1 MKPTVTLLVGIPGS
15 GKTTWAN
22 NNHKENEVV
31 LSSDLIR
38 KELFNDETNQ
48 ENNKLVF
55 TTLYKRARNLIKQGK
70 SVIIDATNVTVND
83 RARALNNFAGLD
95 VYKIAIVFKTEPDIC
110 KVRDKLRARTVG
122 EEVINKFVEK
132 FTNPKSEEGF
142 NEIKYIE

>member
-1 MKPTVTLLVGIPGS
+1 MKPTLTLLVGVPGS

-70 SVIIDATNVTVND
+70 SVIIDATNVTIKD
-83 RARALNNFAGLD
+83 RARALNNFANFN
-95 VYKIAIVFKTEPDIC
+95 VIKVAIVFKTATDIC
-110 KVRDKLRARTVG
+110 KFRDKNRTRTVG
-122 EEVINKFVEK
+122 EEVIDKFTEK
-132 FTNPKSEEGF
+132 FINPTKEEGF
-142 NEIKYIE
+142 DEIIYIE